1 MKSLAVFCGSS
12 NGHAPLYVRHARE
25 LGRAL
30 ALRDITL
37 VYGGGCIGLMG
48 QLADAAL
55 LAGGKVV
62 GVIPKSLLEREVAH
76 LSLTEL
82 IVTETMHERKSIMAD
97 RAQGFIALP
106 GGFGTLDELFE
117 ILTWAQLGIHTRPI
131 ALLNSG
137 GFFDQLLGWINHVA
151 NSGFIRQHDTDRLLV
166 GTEPGLLLELL
177 LASHAVEA
185 PPSPPKWA
193 DTR

>member
-166 GTEPGLLLELL
+166 GTEPEQLLELL
-177 LASHAVEA
+177 LASHAVDA

>member
-1 MKSLAVFCGSS
+1 MLDAGINTDFY
-12 NGHAPLYVRHARE
+12 LQRHIFNIIV
-25 LGRAL
+25 GIVL
-30 ALRDITL
+30 ALIVSRFSFRTARAYAIII
-37 VYGGGCIGLMG
+37 YGVAVVGLMLVLVPG
-48 QLADAAL
+48 IGKSQ
-55 LAGGKVV
+55 GG
-62 GVIPKSLLEREVAH
+62 
-76 LSLTEL
+76 
-82 IVTETMHERKSIMAD
+82 
-97 RAQGFIALP
+97 AQAWIALP

-166 GTEPGLLLELL
+166 GTEPEQLLELL
-177 LASHAVEA
+177 LASHAVDA

>member
-97 RAQGFIALP
+97 HAQGFIALP

-166 GTEPGLLLELL
+166 GTEPEQLLELL
-177 LASHAVEA
+177 LASHAVDA
-185 PPSPPKWA
+185 PPSPPN
-193 DTR
+193 

>member
-151 NSGFIRQHDTDRLLV
+151 NSGFIRQHDTHRLLV
-166 GTEPGLLLELL
+166 GTEPEPLLELL
-177 LASHAVEA
+177 LASHAVDA

>member
-30 ALRDITL
+30 AHRDITL

-117 ILTWAQLGIHTRPI
+117 ILT
-131 ALLNSG
+131 
-137 GFFDQLLGWINHVA
+137 
-151 NSGFIRQHDTDRLLV
+151 
-166 GTEPGLLLELL
+166 
-177 LASHAVEA
+177 
-185 PPSPPKWA
+185 
-193 DTR
+193 

>member
-97 RAQGFIALP
+97 RAQSFIALP

-166 GTEPGLLLELL
+166 GTEPEQLLELL
-177 LASHAVEA
+177 LASHAVDA

>member
-30 ALRDITL
+30 AHRDITL

-117 ILTWAQLGIHTRPI
+117 ILTWAQLGIHKRPI

-166 GTEPGLLLELL
+166 GTEPEPLLELL
-177 LASHAVEA
+177 LASHAVDA

>member
-166 GTEPGLLLELL
+166 GTEPEQLLELL
-177 LASHAVEA
+177 LASHAVDA
-185 PPSPPKWA
+185 PPSPPNWA

>member
-30 ALRDITL
+30 AHRDITL

-117 ILTWAQLGIHTRPI
+117 ILTWAQLGIHKRPI

-166 GTEPGLLLELL
+166 GTEPEQLLELL
-177 LASHAVEA
+177 LASHAVDA

>member
-12 NGHAPLYVRHARE
+12 NGHAPLHVRHARE

-166 GTEPGLLLELL
+166 GTEPEQLLELL
-177 LASHAVEA
+177 LASHAVDA

>member
-12 NGHAPLYVRHARE
+12 NGYAPLYVRHARE

-82 IVTETMHERKSIMAD
+82 IVTETMHESQSWQTVPKD
-97 RAQGFIALP
+97 
-106 GGFGTLDELFE
+106 
-117 ILTWAQLGIHTRPI
+117 
-131 ALLNSG
+131 
-137 GFFDQLLGWINHVA
+137 
-151 NSGFIRQHDTDRLLV
+151 
-166 GTEPGLLLELL
+166 LLLCPEDLERL
-177 LASHAVEA
+177 TNCLKF
-185 PPSPPKWA
+185 SPGHSWGFTS
-193 DTR
+193 DQ

>member
-12 NGHAPLYVRHARE
+12 TGHAPLYTRHARE
-25 LGRAL
+25 LGRVL
-30 ALRDITL
+30 ADRNITL

-48 QLADAAL
+48 QMADAAL

-97 RAQGFIALP
+97 LAQGFIALP

-117 ILTWAQLGIHTRPI
+117 ILTWAQLGIHSRPV

-137 GFFDQLLGWINHVA
+137 GFFDQLLGWITHVA
-151 NSGFIRQHDTDRLLV
+151 TSGFIRQHDIDRLLV
-166 GTEPGLLLELL
+166 GSEPEPLLELL
-177 LASHAVEA
+177 MASHAVDA
-185 PPSPPKWA
+185 PPSPPKWV

>member
-12 NGHAPLYVRHARE
+12 NGHAPLYVHHARE

-117 ILTWAQLGIHTRPI
+117 ILTWAQLGIHKRPI
-131 ALLNSG
+131 ALLNPG

-166 GTEPGLLLELL
+166 GTEPEPLLELL
-177 LASHAVEA
+177 LASHAVDA